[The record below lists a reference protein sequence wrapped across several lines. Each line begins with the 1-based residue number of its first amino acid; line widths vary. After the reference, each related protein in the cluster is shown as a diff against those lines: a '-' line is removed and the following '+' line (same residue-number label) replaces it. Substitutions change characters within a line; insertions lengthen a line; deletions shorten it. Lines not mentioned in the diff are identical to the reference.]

1 MHEAFFFL
9 VNASLTGI
17 LVFFHHCKILKLPA
31 HKSKISAI
39 RELPGGGGGGG
50 SGSQRQR
57 ALSTLK
63 VSHQDCVS
71 PVFESAFHSG
81 HFYRAIQPQD
91 VREMTGGVEGL

>member
-39 RELPGGGGGGG
+39 RELPGGGGGGEEVEV
-50 SGSQRQR
+50 
-57 ALSTLK
+57 K
-63 VSHQDCVS
+63 D
-71 PVFESAFHSG
+71 
-81 HFYRAIQPQD
+81 
-91 VREMTGGVEGL
+91 REL